1 MLIFSQGLPY
11 YVASQ
16 ALYQLSR
23 TAYIGAAVTHF
34 AIWHLQDVIKVVK
47 DVWSGRECEDLHY
60 QKMKVYKEIPHWWY
74 AALFV
79 VMFALGMGLSYAAD
93 SGMPAWAYIVSL
105 IFTTLFVPILGS
117 LYATVGY
124 QPSLQFLIQM
134 VGGALMPGKP
144 VANMYFTLCTSF
156 ARSQLPP
163 PY

>member
-1 MLIFSQGLPY
+1 
-11 YVASQ
+11 
-16 ALYQLSR
+16 
-23 TAYIGAAVTHF
+23 
-34 AIWHLQDVIKVVK
+34 
-47 DVWSGRECEDLHY
+47 
-60 QKMKVYKEIPHWWY
+60 
-74 AALFV
+74 
-79 VMFALGMGLSYAAD
+79 MGLSYAAD